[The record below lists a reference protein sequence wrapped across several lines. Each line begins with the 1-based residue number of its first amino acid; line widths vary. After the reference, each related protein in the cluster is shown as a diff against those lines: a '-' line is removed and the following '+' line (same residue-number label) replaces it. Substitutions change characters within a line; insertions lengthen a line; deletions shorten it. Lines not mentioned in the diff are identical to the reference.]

1 MPWKVGGIIFNDIP
15 TSHSWVVFLGLS
27 HFQRIE
33 SDLGLHMGSLL
44 LFSLGCGGLLGAT
57 VQPDDAGRILGVGRC
72 VVQSGATV
80 PGGE

>member
-1 MPWKVGGIIFNDIP
+1 
-15 TSHSWVVFLGLS
+15 
-27 HFQRIE
+27 
-33 SDLGLHMGSLL
+33 MGSLL